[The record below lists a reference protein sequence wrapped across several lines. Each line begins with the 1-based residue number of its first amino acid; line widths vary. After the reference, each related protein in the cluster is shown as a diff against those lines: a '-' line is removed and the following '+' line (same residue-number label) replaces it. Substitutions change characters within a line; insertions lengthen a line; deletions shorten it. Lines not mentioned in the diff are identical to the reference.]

1 MLFQIQTWL
10 ALKTK
15 MSRKEIKPTEEGME
29 DDNDDDPGV
38 TKLMSDCDDLIKGL
52 ESDIR
57 SVNTRKSRKKD
68 KKGSTYN
75 EEIRELIRD
84 CDEVIKSIE
93 ADLALARKE
102 RKRSK
107 RAKRSKYI
115 KEVRQL
121 IRECDDLINDIESD
135 LSIVRASMRANI
147 GKIKDGKKEFKAE
160 CAELIQG
167 IYLDILAIKLKD
179 PFKQKKMLKRC
190 DNLLKELE
198 NGL

>member
-75 EEIRELIRD
+75 KEVRELIRD
-84 CDEVIKSIE
+84 CDEFITSIE
-93 ADLALARKE
+93 ADLALARRELKG
-102 RKRSK
+102 SK
-107 RAKRSKYI
+107 CTKRSKYI
-115 KEVRQL
+115 EEVRQL
-121 IRECDDLINDIESD
+121 IRECDDLIKDLESD
-135 LSIVRASMRANI
+135 LSIESTPTRVNKC
-147 GKIKDGKKEFKAE
+147 KINAENKEFKAE
-160 CAELIQG
+160 CAELVQG
-167 IYLDILAIKLKD
+167 IYLDIFAMKLKD
-179 PFKQKKMLKRC
+179 PFKQKKC
-190 DNLLKELE
+190 
-198 NGL
+198 